1 MDGFKPVVKMKCG
14 GSVTKAVEKCSG
26 GRMKEGGSVDH
37 EDVKED
43 KKLIKKAF
51 SMHDDQK
58 HEGKTN
64 LSGLK
69 KGGRTKKDA
78 GTVRKY
84 KCGGN
89 VKKMADGSLTGPL
102 AAANQAAGVP
112 ATTAQN
118 VATADLVKRKLLA
131 QQAAKTRGVLPPAAG
146 AAGAA
151 PAGGMAAAPAAPV
164 GQPTPQNIGA
174 TTGPIMKKGGKVK
187 GCK

>member
-1 MDGFKPVVKMKCG
+1 MDGFKKIIKMKAG
-14 GSVTKAVEKCSG
+14 GSVAKAVAAYEKKEERAESG
-26 GRMKEGGSVDH
+26 MH
-37 EDVKED
+37 EDEKQD

-69 KGGRTKKDA
+69 KGGRCKRDG

-102 AAANQAAGVP
+102 TAANQAVGVP
-112 ATTAQN
+112 ASPTQN
-118 VATADLVKRKLLA
+118 IAAADLVKRKLMA
-131 QQAAKTRGVLPPAAG
+131 QQAAKARGMGPGVPPAPVVQPPV
-146 AAGAA
+146 A
-151 PAGGMAAAPAAPV
+151 P
-164 GQPTPQNIGA
+164 
-174 TTGPIMKKGGKVK
+174 MKRGGKAK

>member
-26 GRMKEGGSVDH
+26 GRMKEGGEVAHD
-37 EDVKED
+37 DVKED

-69 KGGRTKKDA
+69 KGGRCKRDG

-84 KCGGN
+84 KTGGCAKP
-89 VKKMADGSLTGPL
+89 KKMADGSLTGPL
-102 AAANQAAGVP
+102 AAANQAVGVP
-112 ATTAQN
+112 ASPTQN
-118 VATADLVKRKLLA
+118 IAAADLVKRKLMA
-131 QQAAKTRGVLPPAAG
+131 QQAAKARGMGPGVPPAPVVQPPV
-146 AAGAA
+146 A
-151 PAGGMAAAPAAPV
+151 P
-164 GQPTPQNIGA
+164 
-174 TTGPIMKKGGKVK
+174 MKRGGKAK